1 MPHKVQKFCPFLH
14 IMPVLYSARC
24 VPILAGRNVRDAV
37 RPRRLLKS
45 RGALLPCLFLFNPKI
60 LEVCFMHCDF
70 INGLPVR
77 TEEPKFIPAEI
88 SENFLSEL
96 LSVEYG
102 LRFLAKAASDF
113 EEFGHN
119 GGEGRRTG
127 RIVDAEVLS
136 GAAYVAHLLSLRLDS
151 LIDEVKT
158 DDD

>member
-1 MPHKVQKFCPFLH
+1 
-14 IMPVLYSARC
+14 
-24 VPILAGRNVRDAV
+24 
-37 RPRRLLKS
+37 
-45 RGALLPCLFLFNPKI
+45 
-60 LEVCFMHCDF
+60 MHCDF
-70 INGLPVR
+70 INGLPCR

-102 LRFLAKAASDF
+102 LRFLAKATSDL
-113 EEFGHN
+113 EEYGYS
-119 GGEGRRTG
+119 GSGDGRRGT
-127 RIVDAEVLS
+127 VVNMEVLS